1 MRKVFSVSELF
12 PEIQLPHL
20 SVGQDIENIEK
31 SGADAVLIG
40 ETLMRADD
48 TGAKMRELKG
58 GKD

>member
-1 MRKVFSVSELF
+1 MPDGVLFVSE
-12 PEIQLPHL
+12 
-20 SVGQDIENIEK
+20 SGVKTRQDVENIEK